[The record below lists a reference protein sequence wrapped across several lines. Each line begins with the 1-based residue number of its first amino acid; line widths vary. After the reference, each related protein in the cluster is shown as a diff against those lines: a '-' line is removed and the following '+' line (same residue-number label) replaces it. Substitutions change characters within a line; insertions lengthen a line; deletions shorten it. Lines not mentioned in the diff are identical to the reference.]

1 MERDEITMLVVRN
14 IEATMARKGLTPAEV
29 QRRAD
34 MGQTG
39 LYDILKGKSRSPRI
53 DTLQKLAIRGLGV
66 PVASL
71 LMDPSEDDID
81 QELVEILGMLPP
93 EERRRFL
100 NIARAYRD
108 SGVDKPAPTPPASAP
123 ANPSSEPN

>member
-1 MERDEITMLVVRN
+1 MERDKITMLVVRN
-14 IEATMARKGLTPAEV
+14 IEAAMARKGLTPAEV

-53 DTLQKLAIRGLGV
+53 DTLEKLATRGLGV

-71 LMDPSEDDID
+71 LMEPSEDDTD

-93 EERRRFL
+93 DERRRFL

-108 SGVDKPAPTPPASAP
+108 SGAGMTAPG
-123 ANPSSEPN
+123 PSSSAQVKPSSDQN

>member
-14 IEATMARKGLTPAEV
+14 IEAAMSRKGLSPAEV

-53 DTLQKLAIRGLGV
+53 DTLQKLATRGLGV

-71 LMDPSEDDID
+71 LMEPSEDDVD

-93 EERRRFL
+93 DERRRFL
-100 NIARAYRD
+100 SIARAYRD
-108 SGVDKPAPTPPASAP
+108 SGGGSTGKEK
-123 ANPSSEPN
+123 PSSPSADRSSDRD